1 MKLVH
6 PKGNKS
12 WIFTERTE
20 AKAETPILWPSDT
33 KNWLTG
39 KDPDAGKDWRQEE
52 KGMTEEEMVGWHHR
66 LEGHELE
73 QAPGVSDGQ
82 GSLVCCNPWGCKELD
97 MTEWR
102 TELNTTD
109 LEKIFAKDLMDEWF
123 LSK

>member
-73 QAPGVSDGQ
+73 QAPGVSDGK